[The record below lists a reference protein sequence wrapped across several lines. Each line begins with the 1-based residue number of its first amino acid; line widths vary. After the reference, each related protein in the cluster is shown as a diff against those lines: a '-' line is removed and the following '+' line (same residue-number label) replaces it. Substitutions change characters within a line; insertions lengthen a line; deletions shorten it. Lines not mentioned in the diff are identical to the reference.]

1 MKYLYYTSYDQQT
14 KLEKEIKIKEEV
26 YAALMSKGLN
36 NYFKK
41 TIEVEAVKPVSIH
54 LITTHFC
61 GASGCYSNSDTTCT
75 LPKSHDQE
83 DFKKCKA
90 MGGRETCK

>member
-1 MKYLYYTSYDQQT
+1 MKYLLLMTMQQA
-14 KLEKEIKIKEEV
+14 KLEKEIKFKEEEV

-41 TIEVEAVKPVSIH
+41 TIEVEAVKPVSTPNH
-54 LITTHFC
+54 NTLC
-61 GASGCYSNSDTTCT
+61 GAPGCYSNCDTTCT
-75 LPKSHDQE
+75 LHKSHDQE